1 MDNGYKRLVEVG
13 GLYILHLQVILV
25 LLELRETPY
34 TLKNI
39 FKPTKVLSDQ
49 ILRLSTSFVSESA
62 RLAQV

>member
-1 MDNGYKRLVEVG
+1 MDNGYKQLVEVG

-39 FKPTKVLSDQ
+39 SNPTKVLSDQ
-49 ILRLSTSFVSESA
+49 ILRLSKSFVSVSV
-62 RLAQV
+62 RISS